1 MPSVNN
7 GNVMQDYTI
16 INSMIAQ
23 ETGRTDLQATDAS
36 TFTAMMHTIPGLGK
50 DRFNGTLT
58 QEIAETR
65 VHSPKAKSEFE
76 SILVDAS
83 RWGELRRTIYCAD
96 LDIKSDPQFSVA
108 EGDTA
113 GSWEVENLGNVYELG
128 YVGKT
133 VDRIPLTHRYS
144 EYEDAVRNIEGFNKI
159 AGLKTTMMN
168 NAITR
173 SKDNTGRAAVL
184 GLMSTLIADVAN
196 HPERVVDITD
206 KYCLKKGY
214 LDGNGQPNKTYADIV
229 ALGEEKEFWQEYA
242 NQQAI
247 ALIDIE
253 ADNILYKN
261 NLTGKEFSESVPES
275 SVKGFMLAAY
285 KTEIQ
290 TIVRPMI
297 RDNDEFKYI
306 DLPAVSR
313 WQAYNYASNTHFGGA
328 RDAIN
333 WKGLVPDEAT
343 GNLTVMDSA
352 VEASGIISVMFA
364 DNAAFGNL
372 YPTVTMTS
380 PWDLDKLAQKTTTH
394 LTKLPVVNPYAKAV
408 LFKLH

>member
-1 MPSVNN
+1 MSSVND
-7 GNVMQDYTI
+7 GNIMQDYTI
-16 INSMIAQ
+16 VNSMIAQ
-23 ETGRTDLQATDAS
+23 NTGRDDLQVVDAS
-36 TFTAMMHTIPGLGK
+36 TFTAMMHMIPALGK
-50 DRFNGTLT
+50 DNFNGSLM

-83 RWGELRRTIYCAD
+83 KYGELRRTIYCAD

-113 GSWEVENLGNVYELG
+113 GSWTVENLGDVYELG
-128 YVGKT
+128 YVGKS
-133 VDRIPLTHRYS
+133 VDRIPLTHRYN
-144 EYEDAVRNIEGFNKI
+144 EYIDAVRNIEGFNKI

-173 SKDNTGRAAVL
+173 SKDNTGREAVL
-184 GLMSTLIADVAN
+184 GLIATLIADVSN

-206 KYCLKKGY
+206 IYCLKKGY
-214 LDGNGQPNKTYADIV
+214 VDGNGDPNKTYADIV

-261 NLTGKEFSESVPES
+261 NLTNREFSEAIPES
-275 SVKGFMLAAY
+275 SIRGFMLAAY

-290 TIVRPMI
+290 TVVRPMI

-306 DLPAVSR
+306 EFPSISR
-313 WQAYNYASNTHFGGA
+313 WQAYNYGSNSRFGGA

-333 WKGLVPDEAT
+333 WKGVTPNEAT
-343 GNLTVMDSA
+343 GGLTVMDSA

-364 DNAAFGNL
+364 DNAAFGNI

-380 PWDLDKLAQKTTTH
+380 AWDLDKLAQKTTTH
-394 LTKLPVVNPYAKAV
+394 LMKLPVVNPYAKAV
-408 LFKLH
+408 VFKLH